1 MDVFVEILNGIGRL
15 LLQPALYVGILLAIL
30 AGFNRVRWERKSF
43 SISIYSPWLEL
54 KSFFGVSLLFGL
66 AISVVTSLIGFGVMI
81 EWVAIFNV
89 VAVACFLLIVGMF
102 RLSSTAFTIGIT
114 SLIFYFCYY
123 FDVSL
128 APFTN
133 EAFTYDSIFIDNF
146 MISMTFLLAVLL
158 FVEAFLIQYTSAK
171 NPSPSL
177 RKSKRGKLIGSFQ
190 LRKLWFVP
198 IVMFLPGDVFTK
210 IFEWWPVFAIG
221 SQSYSLIILPLFI
234 GFQQQVQTQLPEEA
248 SRKIAVEVTTLAT
261 IIAVAGLLG
270 IVMPVLTL
278 FAFMFAVI
286 GRFWISYRHYRSEKL
301 APKKFGPQPDG
312 LVVLGARAAT
322 PSARLNLKAG
332 EKITEVNSRPVHT
345 REELYEALNLNRAFC
360 KLKVID
366 NAGEPRFEQT
376 ALYEN
381 ESFELGL
388 LLVEPR

>member
-1 MDVFVEILNGIGRL
+1 MDIFSEILNGIGRL
-15 LLQPALYVGILLAIL
+15 LLQPALYVGIIL
-30 AGFNRVRWERKSF
+30 VIIAGFNRLKWERKSF

-54 KSFFGVSLLFGL
+54 KNFFGVSLLFGL
-66 AISVVTSLIGFGVMI
+66 VLSIITTLIGFSVTI
-81 EWVAIFNV
+81 EWIAIFN
-89 VAVACFLLIVGMF
+89 AVACFLLIVGMF

-123 FDVSL
+123 FDVNLS
-128 APFTN
+128 PFTN
-133 EAFTYDSIFIDNF
+133 LAFTYDAIFIDNF
-146 MISMTFLLAVLL
+146 MISMTFLLAILL

-177 RKSKRGKLIGSFQ
+177 RKSKRGKLVGSFQ

-198 IVMFLPGDVFTK
+198 LVVFIPGDVFTK
-210 IFEWWPVFAIG
+210 IFEWWPVFTIG
-221 SQSYSLIILPLFI
+221 SESYSLIILPLFI
-234 GFQQQVQTQLPEEA
+234 GFQQRVQAQLPEEA
-248 SRKIAVEVTTLAT
+248 SKKIAVQVTTLAT
-261 IIAVAGLLG
+261 IIAVAGLIG

-286 GRFWISYRHYRSEKL
+286 GGFWISYRHYRSEQL
-301 APKKFGPQPDG
+301 LPKKFGPQPDG
-312 LVVLGARAAT
+312 LVVLGAREST
-322 PSARLNLKAG
+322 PSTRLNLKAG
-332 EKITEVNSRPVHT
+332 EKITEVNGQKVHN

>member
-1 MDVFVEILNGIGRL
+1 MDIFSEILNGIGRL
-15 LLQPALYVGILLAIL
+15 LLQPALYVGIIL
-30 AGFNRVRWERKSF
+30 VIIAGFNRVKWERKSF

-54 KSFFGVSLLFGL
+54 KNFFGVSLLFGL
-66 AISVVTSLIGFGVMI
+66 VLSIITTLIGFSVMI
-81 EWVAIFNV
+81 EWIAIFN
-89 VAVACFLLIVGMF
+89 AVACFLLIVGMF

-123 FDVSL
+123 FDVNLS
-128 APFTN
+128 PFTN
-133 EAFTYDSIFIDNF
+133 LEFTYDAIFIDNF
-146 MISMTFLLAVLL
+146 MISMTFLLAILL

-177 RKSKRGKLIGSFQ
+177 RKSKRGKLVGSFQ

-198 IVMFLPGDVFTK
+198 LVVFIPGDVFTK
-210 IFEWWPVFAIG
+210 IFEWWPVFTIG
-221 SQSYSLIILPLFI
+221 SESYSLIILPLFI
-234 GFQQQVQTQLPEEA
+234 GFQQQVQAQLPEEA
-248 SRKIAVEVTTLAT
+248 SKKIAVQVTTLAT
-261 IIAVAGLLG
+261 IIAVAGLIG

-286 GRFWISYRHYRSEKL
+286 GRFWISYRHYRSEQL
-301 APKKFGPQPDG
+301 LPKKFGPQPDG
-312 LVVLGARAAT
+312 LVVLGAREST
-322 PSARLNLKAG
+322 PSTRLNLKAG
-332 EKITEVNSRPVHT
+332 EKITEVNGQKVHN

>member
-1 MDVFVEILNGIGRL
+1 MNVFVEILNGIGRL
-15 LLQPALYVGILLAIL
+15 LLQPALYVGILLVIM
-30 AGFNRVRWERKSF
+30 AGFNRVKWERKSF

-54 KSFFGVSLLFGL
+54 KNFFGLSLLFGL
-66 AISVVTSLIGFGVMI
+66 TISVVTALIGFGVMI
-81 EWVAIFNV
+81 EWVAIFN
-89 VAVACFLLIVGMF
+89 AVACFLLIAGMF

-123 FDVSL
+123 FDIDL
-128 APFTN
+128 APFKN
-133 EAFTYDSIFIDNF
+133 AALTYDALYIDNF
-146 MISMTFLLAVLL
+146 MVSMTFLLAILL
-158 FVEAFLIQYTSAK
+158 FIEAFLIQYTSAK

-177 RKSKRGKLIGSFQ
+177 RKSKRGKLVGSYQ

-198 IVMFLPGDVFTK
+198 IVMFIPGDVFTK

-221 SQSYSLIILPLFI
+221 SHSYSLIILPLFI
-234 GFQQQVQTQLPEEA
+234 GFQQQVQGQFPEEA
-248 SRKIAVEVTTLAT
+248 SRKTAIQVTTLAT
-261 IIAVAGLLG
+261 IIAVAGLVG

-286 GRFWISYRHYRSEKL
+286 GRFWISYSQYRAEKL
-301 APKKFGPQPDG
+301 LPKKFGPQPDG
-312 LVVLGARAAT
+312 LVILGARVAT

-332 EKITEVNSRPVHT
+332 EKITEVNGQPVHT

-366 NAGEPRFEQT
+366 NDGEPRFEQT

>member
-1 MDVFVEILNGIGRL
+1 MDIFSEILNGIGRL
-15 LLQPALYVGILLAIL
+15 LLQPALYVGIIL
-30 AGFNRVRWERKSF
+30 VIIAGFNRLKWERKSF

-54 KSFFGVSLLFGL
+54 KNFFGVSLLFGL
-66 AISVVTSLIGFGVMI
+66 VLSIITTLIGFSVTI
-81 EWVAIFNV
+81 EWIAIFN
-89 VAVACFLLIVGMF
+89 AVACFLLIVGMF

-123 FDVSL
+123 FDVNLS
-128 APFTN
+128 PFTN
-133 EAFTYDSIFIDNF
+133 LAFTYDAIFIDNF
-146 MISMTFLLAVLL
+146 MISMTFLLAILL

-177 RKSKRGKLIGSFQ
+177 RKSKRGKLVGSFQ

-198 IVMFLPGDVFTK
+198 LVVFIPGDVFTK
-210 IFEWWPVFAIG
+210 IFEWWPVFTIG
-221 SQSYSLIILPLFI
+221 SESYSLIILPLFI
-234 GFQQQVQTQLPEEA
+234 GFQQRVQAQLPEEA
-248 SRKIAVEVTTLAT
+248 SKKIAVQVTTLAT
-261 IIAVAGLLG
+261 IIAVAGLIG

-286 GRFWISYRHYRSEKL
+286 GRFWISYRHYRSEQL
-301 APKKFGPQPDG
+301 LPKKFGPQPDG
-312 LVVLGARAAT
+312 LVVLGAREST
-322 PSARLNLKAG
+322 PSTRLNLKAG
-332 EKITEVNSRPVHT
+332 EKITEVNGQKVHN

>member
-1 MDVFVEILNGIGRL
+1 MDVFSEILNGIGRL
-15 LLQPALYVGILLAIL
+15 LLQPALYVGIIL
-30 AGFNRVRWERKSF
+30 VIIAGFNRVKWERKSF

-54 KSFFGVSLLFGL
+54 KNFFGVSLLFGL
-66 AISVVTSLIGFGVMI
+66 VLSIITTLIGFSVMI
-81 EWVAIFNV
+81 EWIAIFN
-89 VAVACFLLIVGMF
+89 AVACFLLIVGMF

-123 FDVSL
+123 FDVNLS
-128 APFTN
+128 PFTN
-133 EAFTYDSIFIDNF
+133 LAFTYDVIFIDNF
-146 MISMTFLLAVLL
+146 MISMTFLLAILL

-177 RKSKRGKLIGSFQ
+177 RKSKRGKLVGSFQ

-198 IVMFLPGDVFTK
+198 LVVFIPGDVFTN
-210 IFEWWPVFAIG
+210 IFEWWPVFTIG
-221 SQSYSLIILPLFI
+221 SESYSLIILPLFI
-234 GFQQQVQTQLPEEA
+234 GFQQQVQAQLPEEA
-248 SRKIAVEVTTLAT
+248 SKKIAVQVTTLAT
-261 IIAVAGLLG
+261 IIAVAGLIG
-270 IVMPVLTL
+270 IIMPVLTL

-286 GRFWISYRHYRSEKL
+286 GRFWISYRHYRSEQL
-301 APKKFGPQPDG
+301 LPKKFGPQPDG
-312 LVVLGARAAT
+312 LVVLGAREST
-322 PSARLNLKAG
+322 PSTRLNLKAG
-332 EKITEVNSRPVHT
+332 EKITEVNGQKVHN

>member
-1 MDVFVEILNGIGRL
+1 MNVFVEILNGIGRL
-15 LLQPALYVGILLAIL
+15 LLQPALYVGILLVIM
-30 AGFNRVRWERKSF
+30 AGFNRVKWERKSF

-54 KSFFGVSLLFGL
+54 KNFFGLSLLFGL
-66 AISVVTSLIGFGVMI
+66 AISVVTALIGFGVMI
-81 EWVAIFNV
+81 EWVAIFN
-89 VAVACFLLIVGMF
+89 AVACFLLIAGMF

-123 FDVSL
+123 FDIDL
-128 APFTN
+128 APFKN
-133 EAFTYDSIFIDNF
+133 VALTYDALYIDNF
-146 MISMTFLLAVLL
+146 MVSMTFLLAILL
-158 FVEAFLIQYTSAK
+158 FIEAFLIQYTSAK

-177 RKSKRGKLIGSFQ
+177 RKSKRGKLVGSYQ

-198 IVMFLPGDVFTK
+198 IVMFIPGDVFTK

-221 SQSYSLIILPLFI
+221 SHSYSLIILPLFI
-234 GFQQQVQTQLPEEA
+234 GFQQQVQGQFPEEA
-248 SRKIAVEVTTLAT
+248 SRKTAIQVTTLAT
-261 IIAVAGLLG
+261 IIAVAGLVG

-286 GRFWISYRHYRSEKL
+286 GRFWISYSQYRAEKL
-301 APKKFGPQPDG
+301 LPKKFGPQPDG
-312 LVVLGARAAT
+312 LVILGARVAT

-332 EKITEVNSRPVHT
+332 EKITEVNGQPVHT

-366 NAGEPRFEQT
+366 NDGEPRFEQT

>member
-1 MDVFVEILNGIGRL
+1 MDIFSEILNGIGRL
-15 LLQPALYVGILLAIL
+15 LLQPALYVGIIL
-30 AGFNRVRWERKSF
+30 VIIAGFNRVKWERKSF

-54 KSFFGVSLLFGL
+54 KNFFGVSLLFGL
-66 AISVVTSLIGFGVMI
+66 MLSIITTLIGFSVTI
-81 EWVAIFNV
+81 EWIAIFN
-89 VAVACFLLIVGMF
+89 AVACFLLIVGMF

-123 FDVSL
+123 FDVNLS
-128 APFTN
+128 PFTN
-133 EAFTYDSIFIDNF
+133 LEFTYDAIFIDNF
-146 MISMTFLLAVLL
+146 MISMTFLLAILL

-177 RKSKRGKLIGSFQ
+177 RKSKRGKLVGSFQ

-198 IVMFLPGDVFTK
+198 LVVFIPGDVFTK
-210 IFEWWPVFAIG
+210 IFEWWPVFTIG
-221 SQSYSLIILPLFI
+221 SESYSLIILPLFI
-234 GFQQQVQTQLPEEA
+234 GFQQQVQAQLPEEA
-248 SRKIAVEVTTLAT
+248 SKKIAVQVTTLAT
-261 IIAVAGLLG
+261 IIAVAGLIG

-286 GRFWISYRHYRSEKL
+286 GRFWISYRHYRSEQL
-301 APKKFGPQPDG
+301 LPKKFGPQPDG
-312 LVVLGARAAT
+312 LVVLGAREST
-322 PSARLNLKAG
+322 PSTRLNLKAG
-332 EKITEVNSRPVHT
+332 EKITEVNGQKVHN

>member
-1 MDVFVEILNGIGRL
+1 MDVFSEILNGIGRL
-15 LLQPALYVGILLAIL
+15 LLQPALYVGIIL
-30 AGFNRVRWERKSF
+30 VIIAGFNRVKWERKSF

-54 KSFFGVSLLFGL
+54 KNFFGVSLLFGL
-66 AISVVTSLIGFGVMI
+66 VLSIITTLIGFSVMI
-81 EWVAIFNV
+81 EWIAIFN
-89 VAVACFLLIVGMF
+89 AVACFLLIVGMF

-123 FDVSL
+123 FDVNLS
-128 APFTN
+128 PFTN
-133 EAFTYDSIFIDNF
+133 LAFTYDVIFIDNF
-146 MISMTFLLAVLL
+146 MISITFLLAILL

-177 RKSKRGKLIGSFQ
+177 RKSKRGKLVGSFQ

-198 IVMFLPGDVFTK
+198 LVVFIPGDVFTK
-210 IFEWWPVFAIG
+210 IFEWWPVFTIG
-221 SQSYSLIILPLFI
+221 SESYSLIILPLFI
-234 GFQQQVQTQLPEEA
+234 GFQQQVQAQLPEEA
-248 SRKIAVEVTTLAT
+248 SKKIAVQVTTLAT
-261 IIAVAGLLG
+261 IIAVAGLIG

-286 GRFWISYRHYRSEKL
+286 GRFWISYRHYRSEQL
-301 APKKFGPQPDG
+301 LPKKFGPQPDG
-312 LVVLGARAAT
+312 LVVLGAREST
-322 PSARLNLKAG
+322 PSTRLNLKAG
-332 EKITEVNSRPVHT
+332 EKITEVNGQKVHN

>member
-1 MDVFVEILNGIGRL
+1 MDIFSEILNGIGRL
-15 LLQPALYVGILLAIL
+15 LLQPALYVGIIL
-30 AGFNRVRWERKSF
+30 VIIAGFNRVKWERKSF

-54 KSFFGVSLLFGL
+54 KNFFGVSLLFGL
-66 AISVVTSLIGFGVMI
+66 VLSIITTLIGFSVMI
-81 EWVAIFNV
+81 EWIAIFN
-89 VAVACFLLIVGMF
+89 AVACFLLIVGMF

-123 FDVSL
+123 FDVNLS
-128 APFTN
+128 PFTN
-133 EAFTYDSIFIDNF
+133 LAFTYDAIFIDNF
-146 MISMTFLLAVLL
+146 MISMTFLLAILL

-177 RKSKRGKLIGSFQ
+177 RKSKRGKLVGSFQ

-198 IVMFLPGDVFTK
+198 LVVFIPGDVFTK
-210 IFEWWPVFAIG
+210 IFEWWPVFTIG
-221 SQSYSLIILPLFI
+221 SESYSLIILSLFI
-234 GFQQQVQTQLPEEA
+234 GFQQQVQAQLPEEA
-248 SRKIAVEVTTLAT
+248 SKKIAVQVTTLAT
-261 IIAVAGLLG
+261 IIAVAGLIG

-286 GRFWISYRHYRSEKL
+286 GRFWISYRHYRSEQL
-301 APKKFGPQPDG
+301 LPKKFGPQPDG
-312 LVVLGARAAT
+312 LVVLGAREST
-322 PSARLNLKAG
+322 PSTRLNLKAG
-332 EKITEVNSRPVHT
+332 EKITEVNGQKVHN

>member
-1 MDVFVEILNGIGRL
+1 MNVFVEILNGIGRL
-15 LLQPALYVGILLAIL
+15 LLQPALYVGILLVIM
-30 AGFNRVRWERKSF
+30 AGFNRVKWERKSF

-54 KSFFGVSLLFGL
+54 KNFFGLSLLFGL
-66 AISVVTSLIGFGVMI
+66 AISVVTALIGFGVMI
-81 EWVAIFNV
+81 EWVAIFN
-89 VAVACFLLIVGMF
+89 AVACFLLIAGMF

-123 FDVSL
+123 FDIDL
-128 APFTN
+128 APFKN
-133 EAFTYDSIFIDNF
+133 AALTYDALYIDNF
-146 MISMTFLLAVLL
+146 MVSMTFLLAILL
-158 FVEAFLIQYTSAK
+158 FIEAFLIQYTSAK

-177 RKSKRGKLIGSFQ
+177 RKSKRGKLVGSYQ

-198 IVMFLPGDVFTK
+198 IVMFIPGDVFTK

-221 SQSYSLIILPLFI
+221 SHSYSLIILPLFI
-234 GFQQQVQTQLPEEA
+234 GFQQQVQGQFPEEA
-248 SRKIAVEVTTLAT
+248 SRKTAIQVTTLAT
-261 IIAVAGLLG
+261 IIAVAGLVG

-286 GRFWISYRHYRSEKL
+286 GRFWISYSQYRAEKL
-301 APKKFGPQPDG
+301 LPKKFGPQPDG
-312 LVVLGARAAT
+312 LVILGARAAT

-332 EKITEVNSRPVHT
+332 EKITEVNGQPVHT

-366 NAGEPRFEQT
+366 NDGEPRFEQT
-376 ALYEN
+376 ALYQN

>member
-1 MDVFVEILNGIGRL
+1 MDIFSEILNGIGRL
-15 LLQPALYVGILLAIL
+15 LLQPALYVGIIL
-30 AGFNRVRWERKSF
+30 VIIAGFNRVKWERKSF

-54 KSFFGVSLLFGL
+54 KNFFGVSLLFGL
-66 AISVVTSLIGFGVMI
+66 VLSIITTLIGFSVMI
-81 EWVAIFNV
+81 EWIAIFN
-89 VAVACFLLIVGMF
+89 AVACFLLIVGMF
-102 RLSSTAFTIGIT
+102 RLGSTAFTIGIT

-123 FDVSL
+123 FDVNLS
-128 APFTN
+128 PFTN
-133 EAFTYDSIFIDNF
+133 LEFTYDAIFIDNF
-146 MISMTFLLAVLL
+146 MISMTFLLAILL

-177 RKSKRGKLIGSFQ
+177 RKSKRGKLVGSFQ

-198 IVMFLPGDVFTK
+198 LVVFIPGDVFTK
-210 IFEWWPVFAIG
+210 IFEWWPVFTIG
-221 SQSYSLIILPLFI
+221 SESYSLIILPLFI
-234 GFQQQVQTQLPEEA
+234 GFQQQVQAQLPEEA
-248 SRKIAVEVTTLAT
+248 SKKIAVQVTTLAT
-261 IIAVAGLLG
+261 IIAVAGLIG

-286 GRFWISYRHYRSEKL
+286 GRFWISYRHYRSEQL
-301 APKKFGPQPDG
+301 LPKKFGPQPDG
-312 LVVLGARAAT
+312 LVVLGAREST
-322 PSARLNLKAG
+322 PSTRLNLKAG
-332 EKITEVNSRPVHT
+332 EKITEVNGQKVHN

>member
-1 MDVFVEILNGIGRL
+1 MDIFSEILNGIGRL
-15 LLQPALYVGILLAIL
+15 LLQPALYVGIIL
-30 AGFNRVRWERKSF
+30 VIIAGFNRVKWERKSF

-54 KSFFGVSLLFGL
+54 KNFFGVSLLFGL
-66 AISVVTSLIGFGVMI
+66 VLSIITTLIGFSVMI
-81 EWVAIFNV
+81 EWIAIFN
-89 VAVACFLLIVGMF
+89 AVACFLLIVGMF

-123 FDVSL
+123 FDVNLS
-128 APFTN
+128 PFTN
-133 EAFTYDSIFIDNF
+133 LEFTYDAIFIDNF
-146 MISMTFLLAVLL
+146 MISMTFLLAILL

-177 RKSKRGKLIGSFQ
+177 RKSKRGKLVGSFQ

-198 IVMFLPGDVFTK
+198 LVVFIPGDVFTK
-210 IFEWWPVFAIG
+210 IFEWWPVFTIG
-221 SQSYSLIILPLFI
+221 SESYSLIILPLFI
-234 GFQQQVQTQLPEEA
+234 GFQQQVQAQLPEEA
-248 SRKIAVEVTTLAT
+248 SKKIAVQVTTLAT
-261 IIAVAGLLG
+261 IIAVAGLIG

-286 GRFWISYRHYRSEKL
+286 GRFWISYRHYRSEQL
-301 APKKFGPQPDG
+301 LPKKFGPQPEG
-312 LVVLGARAAT
+312 LVVLGAREST
-322 PSARLNLKAG
+322 PSTRLNLKAG
-332 EKITEVNSRPVHT
+332 EKITEVNGQKVHN

>member
-1 MDVFVEILNGIGRL
+1 MDVFVEILKGIGRL
-15 LLQPALYVGILLAIL
+15 LLQPAFYVGIIL
-30 AGFNRVRWERKSF
+30 VIIAGFNRVKWERKSF
-43 SISIYSPWLEL
+43 SIRVYSPWLEL
-54 KSFFGVSLLFGL
+54 KNFFGIGLLFGL
-66 AISVVTSLIGFGVMI
+66 GISVVTAMIGFSVTL
-81 EWVAIFNV
+81 EWVAIFNTI
-89 VAVACFLLIVGMF
+89 ACFLLIVGMF
-102 RLSSTAFTIGIT
+102 RLSSTAFTIGLT
-114 SLIFYFCYY
+114 SLTFYFCYY
-123 FDVSL
+123 FDINL

-133 EAFTYDSIFIDNF
+133 VTFNYDAIFIDNF
-146 MISMTFLLAVLL
+146 MISMTFLLSLLL

-177 RKSKRGKLIGSFQ
+177 RKSNRGKLVGSFQ

-198 IVMFLPGDVFTK
+198 LVVFIPGEVFIK
-210 IFEWWPVFAIG
+210 IFEWWPVFTIG
-221 SQSYSLIILPLFI
+221 AHSYSVIILPLFI

-248 SRKIAVEVTTLAT
+248 SRKISVQVTTLAT

-270 IVMPVLTL
+270 MVMPILTL

-286 GRFWISYRHYRSEKL
+286 GRFWISYRHYRTEKTL
-301 APKKFGPQPDG
+301 PKKFGPQPDG
-312 LVVLGARAAT
+312 LVILGAREAT
-322 PSARLNLKAG
+322 PSARLNLKIG
-332 EKITEVNSRPVHT
+332 EKITEVNNQPVHT

-360 KLKVID
+360 KVKVID